1 MNNLS
6 LRFKEKIDFIDK
18 FLLIFIILIP
28 LALATSIFFA
38 DLFSSISGIILLYII
53 CKEKITIFKVI
64 KFEIMLMVTF
74 YVIILI
80 SLFFSDY
87 FKISF
92 LASFFYFRYFLVSL
106 SIFYLLN
113 KYDFIFLVLLYSLVL
128 TILIIL
134 LDSLIQYSY
143 GSNLF
148 GYDWPNRLN
157 EGGGNLKYITSFF
170 DREKKLGSYLVR
182 FLPITLLA
190 VHLYNTK
197 KKLYLD
203 LFFLLLVGI
212 AVFYTSE
219 RTALFIYFIIFIS
232 YVLVSKYKLFFIFAI
247 VLLFGILFNFNN
259 NFKNKYIDFT
269 LSQLKDNVHAIS
281 ACYDQRKRVKGCIIK
296 PPKLNIVRY
305 YSYEH
310 ENLAYT
316 SIEIFKENF
325 LFGSGVKTFFHACK
339 DLPQKITLNSR
350 KNLVLC
356 STHPHNT
363 YLQILSD
370 IGLFGFII
378 SLYLLFY
385 VILTY
390 FKIILHLNKIN
401 ENHLYYYLI
410 NLGILV
416 NILPLVPSGN
426 IFNNWISLIIF
437 YLLGF
442 WLFVKTRINKKFN

>member
-28 LALATSIFFA
+28 LALATSIFLA

-134 LDSLIQYSY
+134 LDSLIQYNY

-157 EGGGNLKYITSFF
+157 KGGGNLKYITSFF
-170 DREKKLGSYLVR
+170 DEEKKLGSYLVR

-190 VHLYNTK
+190 VHLYNIK

-232 YVLVSKYKLFFIFAI
+232 YALVSKYKLFFIFSL

-259 NFKNKYIDFT
+259 ILKNKYIDFT
-269 LSQLKDNVHAIS
+269 LSQFTDKVNSTIDCHNGRI
-281 ACYDQRKRVKGCIIK
+281 RIKGCIIK
-296 PPKLNIVRY
+296 PSKLNIIRY

-339 DLPQKITLNSR
+339 DLPQKITSNSR
-350 KNLVLC
+350 ENFLVC

-390 FKIILHLNKIN
+390 FKIILRLNKIN
-401 ENHLYYYLI
+401 ENLLHYYLV

-416 NILPLVPSGN
+416 NILPLIPSGN

-437 YLLGF
+437 YLFGF
-442 WLFVKTRINKKFN
+442 WLFLKNRINKKFN

>member
-113 KYDFIFLVLLYSLVL
+113 KYDFIFLVLLYSLAL

-203 LFFLLLVGI
+203 LFFFTFGWDCCFL
-212 AVFYTSE
+212 
-219 RTALFIYFIIFIS
+219 YF
-232 YVLVSKYKLFFIFAI
+232 
-247 VLLFGILFNFNN
+247 
-259 NFKNKYIDFT
+259 
-269 LSQLKDNVHAIS
+269 
-281 ACYDQRKRVKGCIIK
+281 
-296 PPKLNIVRY
+296 
-305 YSYEH
+305 
-310 ENLAYT
+310 
-316 SIEIFKENF
+316 
-325 LFGSGVKTFFHACK
+325 
-339 DLPQKITLNSR
+339 
-350 KNLVLC
+350 
-356 STHPHNT
+356 
-363 YLQILSD
+363 
-370 IGLFGFII
+370 
-378 SLYLLFY
+378 
-385 VILTY
+385 
-390 FKIILHLNKIN
+390 
-401 ENHLYYYLI
+401 
-410 NLGILV
+410 
-416 NILPLVPSGN
+416 
-426 IFNNWISLIIF
+426 
-437 YLLGF
+437 
-442 WLFVKTRINKKFN
+442 